1 MEGLEPLG
9 PFVKGSTRVSGK
21 GYPGQQLLS
30 GCRAKSRIGRGRLY
44 PTGGPPGARRCMDN
58 LAALERRRACRAIT
72 HSAKRLRAYV
82 NCGRRR
88 RRPQPMSLVRP
99 QRQRLIGSSHVPL
112 CAGRISCRAPRR
124 PTSAPVS
131 CQRFARQATPRISS
145 RGTQVHAWCR
155 ARARARQS
163 FMTERRSS
171 SRGTT

>member
-1 MEGLEPLG
+1 VFGTSGFLIADGGTGTPWSFRERVDPCLG
-9 PFVKGSTRVSGK
+9 KKGIRVNSC
-21 GYPGQQLLS
+21 L
-30 GCRAKSRIGRGRLY
+30 RAAGRSHGSDGHALPYWR
-44 PTGGPPGARRCMDN
+44 PPGARRCMDN
-58 LAALERRRACRAIT
+58 LAALEMRRACRAIT

-145 RGTQVHAWCR
+145 RGH
-155 ARARARQS
+155 
-163 FMTERRSS
+163 SS
-171 SRGTT
+171 

>member
-21 GYPGQQLLS
+21 RVSGSKAAFGPPGEVTD
-30 GCRAKSRIGRGRLY
+30 R
-44 PTGGPPGARRCMDN
+44 TGHALPYWRPPGARRCMDN
-58 LAALERRRACRAIT
+58 LAALEMRRACRAIT

-145 RGTQVHAWCR
+145 NGALKLTHGV

-163 FMTERRSS
+163 FMTKRPSS